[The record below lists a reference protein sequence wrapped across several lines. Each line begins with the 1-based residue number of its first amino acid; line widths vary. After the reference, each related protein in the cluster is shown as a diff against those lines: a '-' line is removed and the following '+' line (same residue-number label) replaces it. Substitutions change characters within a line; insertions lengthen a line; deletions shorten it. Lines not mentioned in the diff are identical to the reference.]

1 LMCSGTCST
10 SDSIIFNTRSASAG
24 EAAVSGGRLLDVLRH
39 MLNTIGRIGR
49 KVGRWNIALQISKSG
64 HFWRSDIAYLTT
76 FAAQSRIIVEEK
88 DFKIAL
94 LENMEGITW
103 ILADL

>member
-1 LMCSGTCST
+1 VTGAQNDVTILGTNQKPVF
-10 SDSIIFNTRSASAG
+10 SILT
-24 EAAVSGGRLLDVLRH
+24 
-39 MLNTIGRIGR
+39 TIGRIGR